1 MKNKT
6 LTFYIIVVFLFL
18 QTTIVVSEDLNI
30 TADTISIDKNSKFAI
45 FKRNVVAK
53 DLDNNTLE
61 TNLATYD
68 KVADVLLATE
78 STKIITSEGFQII
91 GTKIKFDNKNKIISS
106 NSNANIIDKDNNNIY
121 VDMFNYSIDKNI

>member
-18 QTTIVVSEDLNI
+18 KTTIVFSEDLNI

-78 STKIITSEGFQII
+78 STKIITSE
-91 GTKIKFDNKNKIISS
+91 
-106 NSNANIIDKDNNNIY
+106 
-121 VDMFNYSIDKNI
+121 NYSDICRVHCRNEERIILAYK